1 MFGSNLCLVVFVV
14 IAIEFDESGDKK
26 NKKML
31 AFQVKSIDFNC
42 SYEERRYSCG
52 IEQSFGMFIAQ
63 RSEKNALK

>member
-1 MFGSNLCLVVFVV
+1 MRAE
-14 IAIEFDESGDKK
+14 IKK

-52 IEQSFGMFIAQ
+52 IEQSFGMFIAK